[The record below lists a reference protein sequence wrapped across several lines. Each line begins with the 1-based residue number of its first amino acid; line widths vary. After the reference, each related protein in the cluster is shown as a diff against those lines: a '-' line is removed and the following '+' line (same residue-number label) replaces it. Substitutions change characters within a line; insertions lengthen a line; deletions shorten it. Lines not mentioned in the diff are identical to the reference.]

1 MDLYDLTKFGKKVKT
16 TDTYWIKSLS
26 WQSRLEK
33 AIKDKNDDN
42 IYRLIK
48 SPNLYKGRS

>member
-16 TDTYWIKSLS
+16 TDTYWVRSLS
-26 WQSRLEK
+26 YQDDFEK
-33 AIKDKNDDN
+33 AVKEGTDEDMYN
-42 IYRLIK
+42 LIR